1 MLPLFAQVN
10 RQQPGGPPPD
20 PGGML
25 AVCGCYLVVF
35 AVLLVVQVLFL
46 RSVSRCLQQVRPRNR
61 EMEPGQVWLN
71 LIPLFGAVW
80 IILTVIRVSDSLRKE
95 YDDRGLRG
103 DGDYGKT
110 TGLVYTIG
118 MLVCG
123 LVGLV
128 GWVMYWSKIA
138 GYTRELET
146 DPGYGDDYEDDR
158 PRRRSSRRDDEYDDD
173 DRPRNRRRDDD
184 EYEEDDGDDRPRRR

>member
-1 MLPLFAQVN
+1 MLPLLAQVN
-10 RQQPGGPPPD
+10 RQQPGAPPPN
-20 PGGML
+20 PAELVG
-25 AVCGCYLVVF
+25 VCGCYLVVF

-46 RSVSRCLQQVRPRNR
+46 RSVSRCLQQVAPRNR

-80 IILTVIRVSDSLRKE
+80 IIITVLRVSDSLRKE

-103 DGDYGKT
+103 DDDYGKT

-128 GWVMYWSKIA
+128 GWIMYWIKIA
-138 GYTRELET
+138 GYTRELES
-146 DPGYGDDYEDDR
+146 DPGYGDDYDDR
-158 PRRRSSRRDDEYDDD
+158 PRKRSRRDDDDEYDDDRPRGRGRRDDEYDDD
-173 DRPRNRRRDDD
+173 DRPRRR
-184 EYEEDDGDDRPRRR
+184 